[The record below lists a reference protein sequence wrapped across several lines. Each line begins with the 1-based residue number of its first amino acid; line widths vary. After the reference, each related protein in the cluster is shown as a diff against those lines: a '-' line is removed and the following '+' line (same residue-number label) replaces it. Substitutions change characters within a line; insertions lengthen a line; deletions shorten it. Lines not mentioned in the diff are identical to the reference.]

1 MNNFRKKT
9 ALMSLTLTEMGDYKK
24 CIVSGAARFGWR
36 LTYMMRKTI
45 NFSAVGFAG
54 LLIFSVGERIASAQ
68 TRVSIGVT
76 ETIETYNPYGDS
88 VSLLYGIYSEITG
101 PFCTYNFDKGDFEGR
116 LAERW
121 KIENPTTWVFYLNK
135 NYKFNDGSPVTA
147 DDVVH
152 SVITRVI
159 NDPQSK
165 QKASVAPSIT
175 KAEAI
180 DKYTVKF
187 ITDKPT
193 APLLSFVCDRLIVT
207 SKAMYDKYGREAAD
221 KEHMMGAGP
230 YRLKELIPG
239 QRLVIAKRPDHPEAK
254 KNPSAPD
261 EIVYRVMRETEQR
274 VTALLNDEIQ
284 IAQFIPPHLRQ
295 RVEKTPNLRIAAVDS
310 VEIMFLAMQP
320 KPPFD
325 KKEVRQAVCHAINR
339 DQIIS
344 TILEGFASRLDGPIG
359 PGQYGYDPNLKPK
372 MNYDPERSKKLL
384 AQAGFPNG
392 VDVELQTPVGRY
404 TLDKQLTE
412 AMVPMLNAVGIRA
425 RLLTPEWATL
435 WANVQKGTVP
445 FYYMGRG
452 SVQDPSAA
460 LHQYF
465 TAETPR
471 IGYSNPKLDQIL
483 DKELGEFD
491 PKKRKQY
498 LSQAMSIITED
509 APACF
514 MWRHKLLWGLNNRVQ
529 YKPLPDGRIFGV
541 EMKMVKK

>member
-1 MNNFRKKT
+1 MTRKIIK
-9 ALMSLTLTEMGDYKK
+9 LFV
-24 CIVSGAARFGWR
+24 I
-36 LTYMMRKTI
+36 
-45 NFSAVGFAG
+45 GFAG
-54 LLIFSVGERIASAQ
+54 LLIFSASESIARAQ

-101 PFCTYNFDKGDFEGR
+101 PFCSYNFDKGDFEGR

-152 SVITRVI
+152 SVMTRVVK
-159 NDPQSK
+159 DPQSK
-165 QKASVAPSIT
+165 QKASVAPSIV
-175 KAEAI
+175 KAEVV
-180 DKYTVKF
+180 DKNTVKF

-193 APLLSFVCDRLIVT
+193 APLLSFVCDRLIIT
-207 SKAMYDKYGREAAD
+207 SKAIYDKYGREAAD
-221 KEHMMGAGP
+221 KEHMLGAGP

-254 KNPSAPD
+254 KNPRAPD

-295 RVEKTPNLRIAAVDS
+295 RVEKTPSLRIAAVDS

-339 DQIIS
+339 DQLIS
-344 TILEGFASRLDGPIG
+344 TIMEGFASRLDGPIG

-372 MNYDPERSKKLL
+372 MNYDPEVSKKLL

-412 AMVPMLNAVGIRA
+412 AMIPMLNAVGIRA
-425 RLLTPEWATL
+425 KLLTPEWATL

-465 TAETPR
+465 HTGETPR
-471 IGYSNPKLDQIL
+471 IGYSNPKLDEAL
-483 DKELGEFD
+483 DKEQREFD

-498 LSQAMSIITED
+498 LLQAMSILTEE

-514 MWRHKLLWGLNNRVQ
+514 MWRHKLLWGLNKRVE
-529 YKPLPDGRIFGV
+529 YKPLPDGRIFGM